1 MVSLEAAEGKDFLSL
16 PSAPHAFHV
25 QCTFSGLN
33 SGHSVSC
40 PVQGLR
46 IALQNATDCGRYGN

>member
-1 MVSLEAAEGKDFLSL
+1 MVSLEAAEGMDFLSL

-33 SGHSVSC
+33 LGRSASC
-40 PVQGLR
+40 SVQGLWVT
-46 IALQNATDCGRYGN
+46 LPNATDCGRYGN